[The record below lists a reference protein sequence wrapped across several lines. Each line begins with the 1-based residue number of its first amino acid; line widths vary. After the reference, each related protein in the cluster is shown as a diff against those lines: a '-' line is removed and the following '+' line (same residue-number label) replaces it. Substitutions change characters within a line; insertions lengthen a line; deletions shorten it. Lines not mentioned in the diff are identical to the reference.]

1 MMTKPNQKEWNGG
14 RCIICDKMLVP
25 DIQGGWF
32 HCMSCKEQDRRDLE
46 LIVKAMRILRD
57 TQMGK

>member
-1 MMTKPNQKEWNGG
+1 MTKQKNWNGG

-32 HCMSCKEQDRRDLE
+32 HCPGCKEQDERDLQ
-46 LIVKAMRILRD
+46 LIVKAMRILRAD
-57 TQMGK
+57 NS

>member
-1 MMTKPNQKEWNGG
+1 MNQKTWNGG

-32 HCMSCKEQDRRDLE
+32 HCVRCNLRDERDLK
-46 LIVKAMRILRD
+46 LILKALRIIREEEED
-57 TQMGK
+57 IFQS